1 MDLKSAQLATVLRTE
16 DTRQRLLDA
25 AGEVFAE
32 HGFRSAT
39 IQEICRRAN
48 ANIAGV
54 NYHFGDKERLY
65 AAVFEYAERCAL
77 PDFPLASASESS
89 LTAEE
94 RLRNHIR
101 GFLLRILDDG
111 RSSWFGKLIAREM
124 TEPTPLLDKLVRE
137 KFAPVHEHLA
147 GIVKE
152 LLGPTATP
160 ETVRLC
166 TLSIRGQCL
175 FYRNC
180 RPAIERLFPDLR
192 LDRPAI
198 DRLADEISEFSLAAI
213 RGLARK
219 RRKTKPRCS

>member
-94 RLRNHIR
+94 RLRNH
-101 GFLLRILDDG
+101 
-111 RSSWFGKLIAREM
+111 
-124 TEPTPLLDKLVRE
+124 
-137 KFAPVHEHLA
+137 
-147 GIVKE
+147 
-152 LLGPTATP
+152 
-160 ETVRLC
+160 
-166 TLSIRGQCL
+166 
-175 FYRNC
+175 
-180 RPAIERLFPDLR
+180 
-192 LDRPAI
+192 
-198 DRLADEISEFSLAAI
+198 
-213 RGLARK
+213 
-219 RRKTKPRCS
+219 

>member
-48 ANIAGV
+48 ANIAG
-54 NYHFGDKERLY
+54 DKERLY

-101 GFLLRILDDG
+101 GFLLRI
-111 RSSWFGKLIAREM
+111 
-124 TEPTPLLDKLVRE
+124 
-137 KFAPVHEHLA
+137 
-147 GIVKE
+147 
-152 LLGPTATP
+152 
-160 ETVRLC
+160 
-166 TLSIRGQCL
+166 
-175 FYRNC
+175 
-180 RPAIERLFPDLR
+180 
-192 LDRPAI
+192 
-198 DRLADEISEFSLAAI
+198 
-213 RGLARK
+213 
-219 RRKTKPRCS
+219 